1 MCDNILMVC
10 KTSLDIHSS
19 SFKNTTASCGHCISL
34 CGHIKGYILI
44 MAFST
49 THQRILDNN
58 IRHLYSGLPTEIRL
72 RKPGFKHILDPVAR
86 AREDQNR
93 VLRRFLDKYLEY
105 NPEYDIEIPRAPAFR
120 IVTKQQANAIVER
133 VSRPTSSCKLRRDIC
148 PREHQRQMKDVCADC
163 QLNTL
168 SRPVSRK
175 ELCKINRRLL
185 TPTIATNVRNSTR
198 PYQEFVLTNVTN
210 ACEREAR
217 PVSQRC
223 RLRFDKEN
231 EDEIISMYYKSM
243 TSLRTLS
250 QKEYTSLRSSVSQKE
265 ITQWPVRQSR
275 FFLKLIW
282 RRKKN

>member
-1 MCDNILMVC
+1 
-10 KTSLDIHSS
+10 
-19 SFKNTTASCGHCISL
+19 
-34 CGHIKGYILI
+34 

-49 THQRILDNN
+49 THQRILDSN

-93 VLRRFLDKYLEY
+93 TFRRFLDKYLEY
-105 NPEYDIEIPRAPAFR
+105 NQEYDIEIPRAPAFR
-120 IVTKQQANAIVER
+120 LVTRQQADAIVER
-133 VSRPTSSCKLRRDIC
+133 VSRPTTSCKLKRDIC
-148 PREHQRQMKDVCADC
+148 PREHRRQLKDLCADC
-163 QLNTL
+163 ELNTI
-168 SRPVSRK
+168 SRPVSRRQLS
-175 ELCKINRRLL
+175 EINRRLM

-223 RLRFDKEN
+223 RLRFESEN

-250 QKEYTSLRSSVSQKE
+250 QKEFSLLRTLSQKDSE
-265 ITQWPVRQSR
+265 SKSR
-275 FFLKLIW
+275 SEDLK
-282 RRKKN
+282 R